1 MTEVSHWL
9 AFFVHRLFSF
19 SLCINSLF
27 LKELAYIHTH
37 TYMHIFKIL
46 NKRKPH
52 TTMTNSNIIMTL
64 ANPFSLFH
72 LSFTMGKKITERG
85 RDLRRRNGQYYV
97 WYCFF
102 FFFFAD
108 WEFKIYGSFS
118 WIMTWTLLSV
128 VKNWKI
134 VCDVTKDSFHKPKQQ
149 SDILNWLL
157 NPNQLL
163 YPSYRG

>member
-9 AFFVHRLFSF
+9 AFVVHRLFSF

-102 FFFFAD
+102 FFFFCRLGVQNLWFIFMNHD
-108 WEFKIYGSFS
+108 LVHFHES
-118 WIMTWTLLSV
+118 WLEPF
-128 VKNWKI
+128 
-134 VCDVTKDSFHKPKQQ
+134 CQ
-149 SDILNWLL
+149 
-157 NPNQLL
+157 
-163 YPSYRG
+163 